1 MATFSVFNQKFN
13 VSPFLH
19 HSHFG
24 RGFGQGSLLFSTL
37 KVHPSGMTP
46 LLPHVTGCEDMDN
59 MVIIFDSQN
68 KLFATDFIPFV
79 FNKANI

>member
-1 MATFSVFNQKFN
+1 
-13 VSPFLH
+13 
-19 HSHFG
+19 
-24 RGFGQGSLLFSTL
+24 
-37 KVHPSGMTP
+37 MTP

-79 FNKANI
+79 FNKANIIIISNILGILRLDSVIEEPFHLMLDDH